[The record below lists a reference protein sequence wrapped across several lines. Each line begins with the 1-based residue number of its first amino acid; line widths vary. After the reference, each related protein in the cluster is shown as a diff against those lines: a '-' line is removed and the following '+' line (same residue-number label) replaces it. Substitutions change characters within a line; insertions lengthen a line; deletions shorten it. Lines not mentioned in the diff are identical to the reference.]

1 MAGIALLA
9 TILAGGSEPRVA
21 VAQPEP
27 PLEYQVKAAFLYQF
41 LNFVEWPT
49 TAPGIAD
56 GMIIGVLGETALT
69 SALQPVAARPFRGR
83 PLVIRPLRGPRDL
96 AAVHVLFIAGS
107 EKERLPGILRTTRG
121 ASILTIGEV
130 DGFTRL
136 GGVIN
141 FVIVDGKVAFEINVR
156 AAEEARLRI
165 SSKLL
170 RLARIVE
177 EKD

>member
-1 MAGIALLA
+1 VAGIALLA

-27 PLEYQVKAAFLYQF
+27 TLEYQVKAAFLYQF
-41 LNFVEWPT
+41 LNFVEWPA

-69 SALQPVAARPFRGR
+69 SALQP
-83 PLVIRPLRGPRDL
+83 LRGPRDL
-96 AAVHVLFIAGS
+96 AAVHVLFVAGS
-107 EKERLPGILRTTRG
+107 EKERLSGILRTIRG

-177 EKD
+177 DKD